1 MILRSRHVLRALSL
15 VVLLIAGASL
25 IAVRQT
31 VQAGRPASPPVQV
44 GGDRYG
50 LSTVGLSYPFAAA
63 IAKGFSNAAARAG
76 AMAVV
81 LDAKG
86 DVQKQAND
94 IDDLIAQ
101 RAKGIAIMPIDSV
114 VAQGWVDRIGRQAIP
129 VVSVAALI
137 GDPRKRSVRDVYPGL
152 TALVSQDEVTAGEA
166 AGQLAARLL
175 PTGRPARIA
184 VIEGAAGFPEV
195 EQRARGFR
203 QALDKAGIL
212 YRIMASQPGNWS
224 SQGGEAACQNILTAQ
239 PRIDLIFNEA
249 DDMVIGCARA
259 VRAAG
264 SKARLIGVGGSRLAI
279 ASIKAG
285 AVDGTVCFKPEA
297 LGALAFAA
305 LHRAANGAKAGGDR
319 FLTYPIPAVTRAN
332 VDACVGQW

>member
-1 MILRSRHVLRALSL
+1 MRVRPVPAMLCLAVALVAIASL
-15 VVLLIAGASL
+15 VGVRRATHEANPVAVENAG
-25 IAVRQT
+25 
-31 VQAGRPASPPVQV
+31 
-44 GGDRYG
+44 GGPRYG

-63 IAKGFSNAAARAG
+63 IAKGFDDAATRAG
-76 AMAVV
+76 ATAIV

-101 RAKGIAIMPIDSV
+101 KVSGIAVMPLDSV
-114 VAQGWVDRIGRQAIP
+114 VAQGWVRRANAQNVPIAA
-129 VVSVAALI
+129 VAALV
-137 GDPRKRSVRDVYPGL
+137 GDPKTRPVEDVYPGL
-152 TALVSQDEVTAGEA
+152 VALASQDEVA
-166 AGQLAARLL
+166 AGRAAGTLALRWL
-175 PTGRPARIA
+175 PRGRPARIA

-203 QALDKAGIL
+203 AALDGAGARYTIV
-212 YRIMASQPGNWS
+212 ASQPGNWTS
-224 SQGGEAACQNILTAQ
+224 EGGEAACQNILAAH
-239 PRIDLIFNEA
+239 PDIDLFYNEA
-249 DDMVIGCARA
+249 DDMVIGCGRA

-264 SKARLIGVGGSRLAI
+264 SSARLIGVGGSKLAI

-305 LHRAANGAKAGGDR
+305 LQDKQSGGPR
-319 FLTYPIPAVTRAN
+319 FRTYPIPAVTRAT
-332 VDACVGQW
+332 VGDCVGQW

>member
-1 MILRSRHVLRALSL
+1 MRWRPLPVALTAL
-15 VVLLIAGASL
+15 VAIVAVASL
-25 IAVRQT
+25 IGVRNAARAANGAVVAST
-31 VQAGRPASPPVQV
+31 SAGP
-44 GGDRYG
+44 RYG

-63 IAKGFSNAAARAG
+63 IAKGFSDAAARAG
-76 AMAVV
+76 ATAIV

-101 RAKGIAIMPIDSV
+101 HVAGIAVMPLDSV
-114 VAQGWVDRIGRQAIP
+114 VAQGWVERARKGGVPIAA
-129 VVSVAALI
+129 VAALV
-137 GDPRKRSVRDVYPGL
+137 GDPKTRRVEDVYPGL
-152 TALVSQDEVTAGEA
+152 VALASQDEVAAGRA

-175 PTGRPARIA
+175 PAGRPARIA
-184 VIEGAAGFPEV
+184 IIEGAAGFPEV

-203 QALDKAGIL
+203 EALDTAGVPYAIV
-212 YRIMASQPGNWS
+212 AAQPGNWTS
-224 SQGGEAACQNILTAQ
+224 EGGEAACQNILAAQ
-239 PRIDLIFNEA
+239 PGIDLFYNEA

-264 SKARLIGVGGSRLAI
+264 SKARLIGVGGSKLAI

-297 LGALAFAA
+297 LGALAFQA
-305 LHRAANGAKAGGDR
+305 LSTPGGAR
-319 FLTYPIPAVTRAN
+319 FRTYPIPAVTHATVN
-332 VDACVGQW
+332 ACVGQW